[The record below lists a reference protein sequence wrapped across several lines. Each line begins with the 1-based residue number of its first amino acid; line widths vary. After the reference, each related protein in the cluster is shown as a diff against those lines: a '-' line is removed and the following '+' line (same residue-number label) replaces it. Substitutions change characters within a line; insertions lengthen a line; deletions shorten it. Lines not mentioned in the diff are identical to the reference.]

1 MAFRQLLKVVHS
13 LLRRWNSRKPGNE
26 ILAFDVGTGIVGVL
40 DVQTGSYA
48 AYRGQDMLLGARRVF
63 DCEGVIISFN
73 GNRYDL
79 PELAKRLEDRNSV
92 VQPKGKHIDM
102 REEASRDHWPPK
114 PGKKPIVGTNLIRYY
129 EHYFGEPLPEP
140 PNSLKDEYE
149 QNNWRD
155 CRMAADL
162 WNAISCD

>member
-1 MAFRQLLKVVHS
+1 M
-13 LLRRWNSRKPGNE
+13 NE

-48 AYRGQDMLLGARRVF
+48 AYRGQDMSRGARRIF
-63 DCEGVIISFN
+63 ECEGIIIRFN

-79 PELAKRLEDRNSV
+79 PKLAKRLDDCNSV
-92 VQPKGKHIDM
+92 LEPRGKHIDM
-102 REEASRDHWPPK
+102 REEASRDRWPPD
-114 PGKKPIVGTNLIRYY
+114 PGTQPIRGTNLISHYM
-129 EHYFGEPLPEP
+129 HYFGEPLPEP
-140 PNSLKDEYE
+140 PDSLKDEYE

-162 WNAISCD
+162 WSAIFCN